1 MSFYVMETKEIQSK
15 SVVVVVVVFF
25 CSFFFPFFF
34 GFFFLKFFGQKKEKN
49 LGKFSILFTKKRTRE
64 RDQQLF
70 LLLLSFNDF
79 DVNERKKRRRP
90 SDDGESVPSLR
101 TLDRVGRRRVAG
113 RERVLPR
120 DDGRTIHLH
129 RRRGTR
135 ERVGDELGTN
145 EAAIGGAE
153 TIPRERW
160 KPGVERGES
169 DGAGV
174 LERRASTR
182 GWV

>member
-1 MSFYVMETKEIQSK
+1 MEKKRKKIWENFPNSFHKKKNTKERPTTNK
-15 SVVVVVVVFF
+15 
-25 CSFFFPFFF
+25 
-34 GFFFLKFFGQKKEKN
+34 
-49 LGKFSILFTKKRTRE
+49 
-64 RDQQLF
+64 
-70 LLLLSFNDF
+70 LLLSFNDF

>member
-1 MSFYVMETKEIQSK
+1 
-15 SVVVVVVVFF
+15 
-25 CSFFFPFFF
+25 
-34 GFFFLKFFGQKKEKN
+34 FLKFFGQKKRKKFGKIFQNSFHKKKN
-49 LGKFSILFTKKRTRE
+49 THTRE
-64 RDQQLF
+64 RETNNSSYYTPLF
-70 LLLLSFNDF
+70 QNDF
-79 DVNERKKRRRP
+79 DVNEEEEEEEEEEERP
-90 SDDGESVPSLR
+90 SSDEYGESVPSLR